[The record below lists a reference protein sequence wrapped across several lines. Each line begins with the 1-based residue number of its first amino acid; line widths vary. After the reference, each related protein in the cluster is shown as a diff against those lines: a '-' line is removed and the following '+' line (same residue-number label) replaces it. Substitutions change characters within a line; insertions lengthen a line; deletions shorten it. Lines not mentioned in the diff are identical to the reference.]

1 VRVQR
6 EGVNVYVARAPA
18 VGKLPATDFEDVV
31 FTAEEE
37 H

>member
-1 VRVQR
+1 VQR
-6 EGVNVYVARAPA
+6 EGANVYVGRAREDGSLPA
-18 VGKLPATDFEDVV
+18 VEFEDVV